1 MAEVVAQARELDKL
15 NVAGRHL
22 QLGLCVTDVCQ
33 HLLGQ
38 MSHAQALH
46 TPPTQAAGRQ
56 QTERTSAFIT

>member
-1 MAEVVAQARELDKL
+1 MAEVVAQSCELDKL

-22 QLGLCVTDVCQ
+22 QLGLRVANVRQ

-46 TPPTQAAGRQ
+46 SPPKHVAGSQQA
-56 QTERTSAFIT
+56 ERTDAFIT